1 MKIQNPH
8 DKFFKETF
16 GKVEVAKDFLN
27 NYLPGSIMKIV
38 DMSTLEPQK
47 DSFINKEL
55 QEVFSDM
62 LFRVNI
68 DNKEGYIYFLFEH
81 KSYTSKNISF
91 QLLKYMTE
99 IWESKINKERIKEL
113 PVIIPLVIYH
123 GKNKWNISTT
133 LSEMINGYDNLPK
146 DVKKYIPDYE
156 YLLYDI
162 SGYTDE
168 EIKGGVINKI
178 VLTTFRDIQTKDIS
192 GVTESI
198 YKMIEY
204 LVELEDKQ
212 TGIEYF
218 ETLMK
223 YIFSARVDLTKEA
236 VIEIMNKIE
245 TTYPEGSDLVMT
257 LAEKFREEGK
267 EEGKQEGIAIGEVKT
282 LIKTTIRLLTKKFG
296 VLPEEV
302 KEKISKLD
310 ADTLEII
317 IVEIFECESIE
328 DIKKY
333 L

>member
-68 DNKEGYIYFLFEH
+68 DKREGYIYFLFEH

-91 QLLKYMTE
+91 QLLKYMLE
-99 IWESKINKERIKEL
+99 IWEAKINKERIEEL

-123 GKNKWNISTT
+123 GKNQWNISTN
-133 LSEMINGYDNLPK
+133 LGQMINGYKELPE
-146 DVKKYIPDYE
+146 DVKRYIPDYE

-178 VLTTFRDIQTKDIS
+178 AMTTLRDIQTKDIE
-192 GVTESI
+192 GVIESI

-204 LVELEDKQ
+204 LIELEDKQ

-223 YIFSARVDLTKEA
+223 YVFNARVDLTKEA
-236 VIEIMNKIE
+236 IIKVMDKIE
-245 TTYPEGSDLVMT
+245 STYPEGSDLVMT

-267 EEGKQEGIAIGEVKT
+267 EKGIEIGEVKS

-296 VLPEEV
+296 VLPDKT

-317 IVEIFECESIE
+317 IVEIFEYKNLE
-328 DIKKY
+328 DINKY